1 MIDTCMALWNLGLKG
16 RVGRMLIALF
26 LICMSASLLLIS
38 LGLPA
43 LSRRAFSTQAGEVQ
57 HVVHLHYAK
66 RFLESGP
73 ATLPQT
79 TVVPTAVPVPTVAP
93 TVPVPSNSLRGAAV
107 VGAQPHV
114 PAPATGARGSVPRMH
129 VYPSPARPKVKGTP
143 TPSATAPS
151 QPQPAEAPIAPAS
164 PTAVPTATVGVT
176 PTPTVL
182 PEVTPEPVVAP
193 SPTPTTP
200 ITPEQEATPVPTT
213 PPTVTPSLTDINSPT
228 TDATPTTAPGP
239 TATAEGNMVSFS
251 VMPALHTALVAALCM
266 QITSATNRSGIS
278 FLALLLFGGRMPTL
292 TGSSGVL
299 LGAVVPGGLLL
310 PIVLYLG
317 WGKRRSRRRRD
328 GSC

>member
-43 LSRRAFSTQAGEVQ
+43 LSRRAFSTQAGDVQ
-57 HVVHLHYAK
+57 HAVHLHYAK
-66 RFLESGP
+66 RFLESVP
-73 ATLPQT
+73 ATLPQAA
-79 TVVPTAVPVPTVAP
+79 VAPTAVPVPTVAP
-93 TVPVPSNSLRGAAV
+93 TIPVPSNSLQGAAV

-129 VYPSPARPKVKGTP
+129 IHSAPARPKVKATP
-143 TPSATAPS
+143 VPSATAPS
-151 QPQPAEAPIAPAS
+151 QPLPAGAPVAPAS
-164 PTAVPTATVGVT
+164 PTVVPTVTIGVT

-182 PEVTPEPVVAP
+182 PEVTPVPVVAP

-200 ITPEQEATPVPTT
+200 TTPEPEATPVPTT
-213 PPTVTPSLTDINSPT
+213 PPTFTPSLTDINSPT

-239 TATAEGNMVSFS
+239 TASAAGNLLSAS
-251 VMPALHTALVAALCM
+251 VMPALHTALVAALYM
-266 QITSATNRSGIS
+266 QTASAANRSEIS
-278 FLALLLFGGRMPTL
+278 LLALLLFGGWMPTL

-299 LGAVVPGGLLL
+299 LGAVVPGSLLL

-317 WGKRRSRRRRD
+317 WKRRSHRHRD
-328 GSC
+328 GSR